1 MNDTD
6 KWLVIVN
13 PQAYMGNA
21 KKDWPKIEKA
31 LIENGFDFDAFL
43 TEHIH
48 HAVDL
53 VRDKITECGYKRII
67 AVGGD
72 GTFNEVSNGIFLQ
85 QRFSTTDITLGL
97 IPVGTG
103 NDWTRTYEFPKDYDK
118 VIKIIKAGQTFRQD
132 VGKVTYHNNGDPKV
146 RYFVNEAGTG
156 LDEMVCKQANI
167 LKQKGKGG
175 KMNYL
180 FSLVKCLMKYKC
192 THVQIELDGELVFD
206 DSILSMTVGIC
217 RFNGGGMMM
226 MPNAIPDDGL
236 FDITVIKKVGLLK
249 FALNAKR
256 IYDGSFI
263 KKLHEVSTFRG
274 KKIHIISI
282 PSHSLLLETE
292 GENLTDSP
300 FDFEILPQAINI
312 LVKPSAARKLMIDKN
327 DNSKKNK

>member
-1 MNDTD
+1 MNETD

-21 KKDWPKIEKA
+21 KKDWPKIQNT
-31 LIENGFDFDAFL
+31 LIKNGFDFDAFF
-43 TEHIH
+43 TEHIG
-48 HAVDL
+48 HAVEL
-53 VRDKITECGYKRII
+53 VNEKITEFGYKKII

-85 QRFSTTDITLGL
+85 QRFSTHDITLGL

-118 VIKIIKAGQTFRQD
+118 VVKIIKNGQVFKQD
-132 VGKVTYHNNGDPKV
+132 VGKVTYHNYGDPKV

-156 LDEMVCKQANI
+156 LDEMVCKQANK
-167 LKQKGKGG
+167 LKQEGKGG

-180 FSLVKCLMKYKC
+180 LSLVNCLMKYKC
-192 THVQIELDGELVFD
+192 THVQIELDDKLVFD
-206 DSILSMTVGIC
+206 DSILSLTVGIC

-236 FDITVIKKVGLLK
+236 FDITVIKKVTMLK
-249 FALNAKR
+249 FVMNAKR
-256 IYDGSFI
+256 IYDGSFVN
-263 KKLHEVSTFRG
+263 KLKEVSTFKGR
-274 KKIHIISI
+274 KIRIVSI
-282 PSHSLLLETE
+282 PSHSLFLETE
-292 GENLTDSP
+292 GENLTNSP

-312 LVKPSAARKLMIDKN
+312 LIKPSTARRLTIDKN
-327 DNSKKNK
+327 DSNKKNK